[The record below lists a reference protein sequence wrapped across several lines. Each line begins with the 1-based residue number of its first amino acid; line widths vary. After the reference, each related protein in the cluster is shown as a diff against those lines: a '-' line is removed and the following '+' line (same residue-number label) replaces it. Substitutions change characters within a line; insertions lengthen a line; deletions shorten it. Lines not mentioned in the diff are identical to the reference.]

1 MIVVISKKNI
11 LFVSLLLI
19 FSITV
24 FSIGFAVD
32 YSKPVTGENE
42 QMPVSPTPRTIILDA
57 GHGGEDPG
65 AVSDYSGLR
74 EKDVNLNIVMLL
86 KSLLEKDNYNVILT
100 RDSDQLVYDAE
111 TKNILQKRRE
121 DLTRRKKIM
130 DESGAD
136 IVVSVHLNKFPQTKY
151 HGAQTFFPPNSPD
164 SQKLANEI
172 QKSIRLD
179 VDNENDRVALVKKD
193 QIMILKDLKTTT
205 VIVECGFLSNSEEE
219 NKLAKEDY
227 QNKLAAAIKG
237 GVDNYFKTVKN
248 NAPKDNAPNTD
259 TPNNNNSKENAP
271 NTNNP
276 TQKAD

>member
-11 LFVSLLLI
+11 LFVSLLLL

-32 YSKPVTGENE
+32 YSKPVTGTEE
-42 QMPVSPTPRTIILDA
+42 QVPGDQVTVKTVILDA
-57 GHGGEDPG
+57 GHGGVDPG

-86 KSLLEKDNYNVILT
+86 KDLFEKDNYKIILT
-100 RDSDQLVYDAE
+100 RDSDQLIYNTE
-111 TKNILQKRRE
+111 TNSILQKRRE

-136 IVVSVHLNKFPQTKY
+136 IVVSIHLNKFAQTKY
-151 HGAQTFFPPNSPD
+151 HGAQVFFPPSSPD

-172 QKSIRLD
+172 QSAIRLN
-179 VDNENDRVALVKKD
+179 VDNTNDRVALVKKD
-193 QIMILKDLKTTT
+193 PIMILKNLKTTT
-205 VIVECGFLSNSEEE
+205 VVIECGFLSNSDEEK
-219 NKLAKEDY
+219 KLATEEY

-237 GVDNYFKTVKN
+237 GVDNYFK
-248 NAPKDNAPNTD
+248 
-259 TPNNNNSKENAP
+259 SK
-271 NTNNP
+271 
-276 TQKAD
+276 K